1 MTDHSRTRAEQEIAA
16 VNAALRN
23 GHPPETLP
31 GANGIRTAGSQA
43 AADLGAGRKQFHARI
58 GKPDKPGLWH
68 RLHGLSPDW
77 SLYRPAEA
85 PCPADSATE
94 RRQARDA
101 DFWRRRSVALQSSL
115 AEAEAIAEQLAGVR
129 GAQVS
134 VPDWLL
140 PADGGARSR
149 SVVGLLLTDVHAGE
163 VIDGDELLGIN
174 GYDIDICR
182 ARLRRYFAAACA
194 IPQRWIAD
202 TRNQGAL
209 LALGGDLV
217 SGDIHDE
224 LRVTNALTAHEQV
237 RFVVEE
243 IVAGIRHLRQTFG
256 AVHVVSVPGN
266 HGRTTPKP
274 TAKLYS
280 RLSYDTLVA
289 SMVQDRF
296 ADDGRVTFQITP
308 SRDAVVPVFGR
319 TVFVTHGDG
328 MGTGGGQGFAGP
340 VLPIIRGTKKVEAQQ
355 ARVGRR
361 PDLILHGHFHTSAN
375 PGAVL
380 SNGSV
385 PGYSEYAA
393 GLRAGIEPPQQWL
406 FLLHQKWGLRERLE
420 VQLEDPATPD
430 LPRVRVP
437 AGWRAAA

>member
-1 MTDHSRTRAEQEIAA
+1 MSNLSRDRAELEIAA
-16 VNAALRN
+16 VHDALRD
-23 GHPPETLP
+23 GHPPSNLSGSNVTKS
-31 GANGIRTAGSQA
+31 AGSA
-43 AADLGAGRKQFHARI
+43 AAEALGQGRKQFHARV
-58 GKPDKPGLWH
+58 GKPGQPGLWH
-68 RLHGLSPDW
+68 RLYGLSPDW
-77 SLYRPAEA
+77 SLHQPSPAEPPQDDA
-85 PCPADSATE
+85 AS
-94 RRQARDA
+94 RREVRDA
-101 DFWRRRSVALQSSL
+101 DFWRRRASALQSSL
-115 AEAEAIAEQLAGVR
+115 ADAEALAEQLAGVR
-129 GAQVS
+129 DMSLS

-140 PADGGARSR
+140 PADGGTRSK

-163 VIDGDELLGIN
+163 VIGRDELLGIN
-174 GYDIDICR
+174 GYSVEICR
-182 ARLRRYFAAACA
+182 QRLRRYFAAACA
-194 IPQRWIAD
+194 IPQRWTSD
-202 TRNQGAL
+202 TDNQGVL

-224 LRVTNALTAHEQV
+224 LRITNELTAHEQV

-243 IVAGIRHLRQTFG
+243 ITTGIRHLAETYG

-280 RLSYDTLVA
+280 RLSYDTLA
-289 SMVQDRF
+289 ATMVQDRLIG
-296 ADDGRVTFQITP
+296 DGRVTFQISP

-319 TVFVTHGDG
+319 IIHLTHGDG

-340 VLPIIRGTKKVEAQQ
+340 MLPIIRGTKKVEAQQ
-355 ARVGRR
+355 ARAGRR
-361 PDLILHGHFHTSAN
+361 PDLILHGHFHTSGN
-375 PGAVL
+375 PGPVL

-393 GLRAGIEPPQQWL
+393 GLRSSIEPPMQWL

-420 VQLEDPATPD
+420 VQLEDPVAPE

-437 AGWRAAA
+437 AGWRATA